1 MVGLAEL
8 NSFVGKFV
16 SLWRKG
22 IDAKLVLETE
32 GGKAS
37 VNLRTDLGQACPL
50 PDICHGGRRDG
61 SSRVRRRERRA
72 AERQQQPAEKAVGN
86 EDEKTNY
93 DYVNPAEEAGK
104 EIIEAEAEKAVEKI
118 ADTAEEGALQVIKSE
133 SEKKAEEALIEV
145 KDKSDGDIYIFT
157 YWDNFKVSEAQEA
170 LNYIE
175 GKLKENFVK
184 LKVKESDQVYK
195 VEGIEKLE
203 ENEIQIKI
211 KLKKE
216 NWLVERSARNVQTAY
231 KPEDPVY
238 VSIKNILR

>member
-1 MVGLAEL
+1 M
-8 NSFVGKFV
+8 
-16 SLWRKG
+16 
-22 IDAKLVLETE
+22 
-32 GGKAS
+32 
-37 VNLRTDLGQACPL
+37 
-50 PDICHGGRRDG
+50 
-61 SSRVRRRERRA
+61 
-72 AERQQQPAEKAVGN
+72 
-86 EDEKTNY
+86 
-93 DYVNPAEEAGK
+93 
-104 EIIEAEAEKAVEKI
+104 
-118 ADTAEEGALQVIKSE
+118 QVIKSE

-195 VEGIEKLE
+195 VEGIESLE

>member
-1 MVGLAEL
+1 M
-8 NSFVGKFV
+8 
-16 SLWRKG
+16 
-22 IDAKLVLETE
+22 
-32 GGKAS
+32 
-37 VNLRTDLGQACPL
+37 
-50 PDICHGGRRDG
+50 
-61 SSRVRRRERRA
+61 
-72 AERQQQPAEKAVGN
+72 
-86 EDEKTNY
+86 
-93 DYVNPAEEAGK
+93 
-104 EIIEAEAEKAVEKI
+104 EAEAEKAVEKI

-195 VEGIEKLE
+195 VEGIESLE